1 MDPKDKKQDD
11 AAKAAKKKQEGQ
23 DDDTPPGDLEKENR
37 ELKAQVAKLQKRI
50 QELEAEQKAA
60 ASQARAKKLIKRLE
74 KQGVSFASEE
84 ERETE
89 MKRLVGLSDDAFTAT
104 EAAYERMAKSQGT
117 DNDQP
122 SDKDKKEDGKQSAQA
137 SSKQNMQSSADLRPH
152 DVDDQKQ
159 SLEEKLTNGFM
170 AAYESRTADQ

>member
-37 ELKAQVAKLQKRI
+37 ELKAQVSKLQKRI

-60 ASQARAKKLIKRLE
+60 ASQARAKKLINRLE
-74 KQGVSFASEE
+74 KQGVSFASDD
-84 ERETE
+84 EREAE
-89 MKRLVGLSDDAFTAT
+89 MKRLVGLSDDAFSAT
-104 EAAYERMAKSQGT
+104 EAAYERLAKSQAT
-117 DNDQP
+117 DDDKS
-122 SDKDKKEDGKQSAQA
+122 SDKDKEDGKQSAQA
-137 SSKQNMQSSADLRPH
+137 SGKHDMQANADLRPH

-159 SLEEKLTNGFM
+159 SLEEKLTTGFM